1 MKTTLT
7 TTILT
12 FFFFIIAHTQPS
24 LSINGFA
31 DTYWKYDFAER
42 ENIGTYF
49 ANDHNSISLG
59 MLGLGLQAQ
68 AGKASLTTEVSFGP
82 RGQYLSIPQGD
93 SNDPSNDF
101 NIQNLYMQYML
112 TNRLSLTAGYM
123 GTFVGYEV
131 ISPASN
137 FHYSTSYLF
146 GAGPFQ
152 NAGLKARY
160 TFTDAFS
167 LMAGVFNDWNV
178 YQDLNGLSHFG
189 AQLTVSPSSS
199 FVTNLNVL
207 TGRGTDG
214 DEDYSSGTLLD
225 LVLNWTLTPKFSL
238 GGNVASYW
246 RAIDGGYHGVAAYP
260 QYRLSEAFALGLR
273 TEYFEMKKTADT
285 DAESYLSAT
294 LSGNFK
300 HGGLTFIPELRLDNS
315 QGAMFM
321 NKSGE
326 AVRNASQ
333 FSIAAVYAFKMDR

>member
-68 AGKASLTTEVSFGP
+68 AGKASLTTEVAFGP
-82 RGQYLSIPQGD
+82 RGQYLSISTGD

-101 NIQNLYMQYML
+101 NIQNLFMQIMSTTRINL
-112 TNRLSLTAGYM
+112 IAGNM
-123 GTFVGYEV
+123 GTIEDYVMF
-131 ISPASN
+131 SQASN
-137 FHYSTSYLF
+137 FHYSTSYLL

-167 LMAGVFNDWNV
+167 LMAGIFNDWNV
-178 YQDLNGLSHFG
+178 YQDLNGPSHFG

-225 LVLNWTLTPKFSL
+225 LVLN
-238 GGNVASYW
+238 
-246 RAIDGGYHGVAAYP
+246 
-260 QYRLSEAFALGLR
+260 
-273 TEYFEMKKTADT
+273 
-285 DAESYLSAT
+285 
-294 LSGNFK
+294 
-300 HGGLTFIPELRLDNS
+300 
-315 QGAMFM
+315 
-321 NKSGE
+321 
-326 AVRNASQ
+326 
-333 FSIAAVYAFKMDR
+333 